1 MKSSEDLSGKR
12 MVNND
17 FFLLLERK
25 KDVMF
30 YYSPFSFL
38 REVDPVILCT
48 ETFIDPLKKEI
59 NAGKSF
65 VSRLEVEG
73 CSTWVVWRPLVWDSE
88 YFRRKVIKIDLIL
101 PDHDNARAIGLAITG
116 FAGREAGND
125 GYISIVIPCED
136 LLLIRAMAQTGFHL
150 VETRLNYY
158 FNSFEHVNLPSA
170 MVRKANEGDIPELR
184 EVAVRMRNMFD
195 RVHADPAF
203 DHETAD
209 AYLGTFIEESVKG
222 FADMVIVPWLEG
234 VKPFGF
240 LAADYPVEVMNTRIA
255 RLVLA
260 AVDNSVHKGWL
271 SKLLEGVLFE
281 LKQKK
286 TDIVTTIT
294 QASNRPAIRTWE
306 KAGFRLGYV
315 THLYSYS
322 K

>member
-1 MKSSEDLSGKR
+1 
-12 MVNND
+12 MVNDD
-17 FFLLLERK
+17 FFLLLEKK
-25 KDVMF
+25 KDNLF

-38 REVDPVILCT
+38 REVDRDVLC
-48 ETFIDPLKKEI
+48 EKTFIDPLKKDII
-59 NAGKSF
+59 NGRSF
-65 VSRLEVEG
+65 VSHLEAEG

-88 YFRRKVIKIDLIL
+88 YFRRKVIKIDLVL
-101 PDHDNARAIGLAITG
+101 QDHDNASATGLAITG

-136 LLLIRAMAQTGFHL
+136 LLLIRAMSQTGFRL

-158 FNSFEHVNLPSA
+158 FNSFDEVTPPSA
-170 MVRKANEGDIPELR
+170 LVRKAHEGDIPELR

-203 DHETAD
+203 DNETAD
-209 AYLGTFIEESVKG
+209 AYLGTFIEQSVKG
-222 FADMVIVPWLEG
+222 FADMVIVPELEG

-240 LAADYPVEVMNTRIA
+240 LAADCPVEVMNKRIA

-281 LKQKK
+281 LKQER
-286 TDIVTTIT
+286 TDILTTIT